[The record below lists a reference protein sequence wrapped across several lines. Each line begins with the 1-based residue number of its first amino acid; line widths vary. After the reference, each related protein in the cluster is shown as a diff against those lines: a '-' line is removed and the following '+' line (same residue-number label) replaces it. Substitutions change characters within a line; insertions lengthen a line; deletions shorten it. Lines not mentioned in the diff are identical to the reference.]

1 MKTKQETDCV
11 IKVYAPHASLKKW
24 SIIGEKAPF
33 RQKIQVSSNLE
44 QVVMFY
50 LISKNFV
57 ELKII
62 YIRDYL

>member
-1 MKTKQETDCV
+1 MWKQNRKHRLSDKSVYSPRQIEKMNYKK
-11 IKVYAPHASLKKW
+11 KV
-24 SIIGEKAPF
+24 F

-44 QVVMFY
+44 QVVMFC
-50 LISKNFV
+50 LISKNFI